1 MYGDGVSGAAGRDA
15 FPGAIHEAAAPT
27 GPPRPRGALARSI
40 AIAVLAAC
48 LSATAG
54 TAFVAIDS
62 AHSWFPKKWDPQ
74 IAPIADEVARLRG
87 LDFVHPV
94 PIEYLAPAD
103 FEKRLGASDD
113 VSNEVRSQAEREE
126 AVFRALGFLGGKD
139 DLLKG
144 FSTSESS
151 GTLAFYSSVDKDIIV
166 RGTTLD
172 VEHRVTIAHEL
183 THVLQDQHFDLTKL
197 ERAADA
203 SDTGD
208 SSALQALVE
217 GDATRIEDDYR
228 KQLSTNDQREYE
240 RETAAESDRV
250 GTETASTPKII
261 NLLIG
266 APYEF
271 GPSTI
276 RVLFEAGGNDAV
288 NDAITG
294 PVPSTEVYSQAGDID
309 PPVPVDAPAPSPDG
323 IVKGDP
329 EAFGPFETFLTLALR
344 IDPARAL
351 AVSDLVAGGR
361 AITFESNGITCY
373 RVALSPTDSAGR
385 DRLLRAVQDWAVDR
399 TRTSV
404 DPVGDLVGF
413 TACDPGT
420 SAPQPSSE
428 RFQRAVQVLTFRS
441 QFTVSAATGHQT
453 GEFARCAG
461 RIFLA
466 ARGAEALVLATYDSE
481 PTSAQIAQIRAIA
494 AASGA
499 ACRNDSDAGLP

>member
-1 MYGDGVSGAAGRDA
+1 MYGDGFSGAAVSDA
-15 FPGAIHEAAAPT
+15 FADAVHETTAPT
-27 GPPRPRGALARSI
+27 GPPRPRGTLARSI
-40 AIAVLAAC
+40 AIALMAAF

-54 TAFVAIDS
+54 TAFVAID
-62 AHSWFPKKWDPQ
+62 ATHSWFPKKWDPQ
-74 IAPIADEVARLRG
+74 VAPIADEVARLRG
-87 LDFVHPV
+87 LAFEHPV

-103 FEKRLGASDD
+103 FEKRLGATDD
-113 VSNEVRSQAEREE
+113 VSNEVRAQAEREE
-126 AVFRALGFLGGKD
+126 AVFRSLGFLGGKD

-151 GTLAFYSSVDKDIIV
+151 GTLAFYSFADKDIIV

-197 ERAADA
+197 ERAANA

-208 SSALQALVE
+208 SNALQALVE

-240 RETAAESDRV
+240 REVAAESDRV

-294 PVPSTEVYSQAGDID
+294 PVPSTEVFSQAGDID

-329 EAFGPFETFLTLALR
+329 ESFGPFEMFLMLALR
-344 IDPARAL
+344 IDPVRAL
-351 AVSDLVAGGR
+351 AVSDFVAGGR

-373 RVALSPTDSAGR
+373 RVAVAPTDSASR
-385 DRLLRAVQDWAVDR
+385 TPLLAAVQQWASGRV
-399 TRTSV
+399 RTSV
-404 DPVGDLVGF
+404 DPAGDLVGF

-420 SAPQPSSE
+420 KAPQPSST
-428 RFQRAVQVLTFRS
+428 RFRQAVQVLSFRS

-453 GEFARCAG
+453 GEFARCA
-461 RIFLA
+461 
-466 ARGAEALVLATYDSE
+466 ARVFVDAPGAGALILATYDNE
-481 PTSAQIAQIRAIA
+481 PTSAQLAQIRAIA
-494 AASGA
+494 AQSGA
-499 ACRNDSDAGLP
+499 ACRDDPDSALP